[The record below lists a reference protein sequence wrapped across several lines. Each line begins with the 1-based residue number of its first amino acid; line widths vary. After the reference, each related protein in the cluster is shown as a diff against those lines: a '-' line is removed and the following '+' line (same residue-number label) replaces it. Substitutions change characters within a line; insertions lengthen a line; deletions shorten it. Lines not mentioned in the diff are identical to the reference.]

1 MLDREGTAWT
11 GCQQWQGV
19 GRKEESASMKDSWVL
34 GAVSRGSWGEMT
46 KAQTWTS
53 EEAIAGERSEQMG
66 LL

>member
-1 MLDREGTAWT
+1 MRE
-11 GCQQWQGV
+11 
-19 GRKEESASMKDSWVL
+19 EESASAKDSWVL

>member
-1 MLDREGTAWT
+1 ME
-11 GCQQWQGV
+11 
-19 GRKEESASMKDSWVL
+19 EESASTKDSWVL
-34 GAVSRGSWGEMT
+34 GAVSRGNWGEMT